1 MIRSQWRWLFT
12 VLSILLWVALVY
24 AGYYVVHRPVDA
36 TTLRALANGIADI
49 LTWLGLML
57 VATALGSRLT
67 RTLAYHS
74 LLERLAFS
82 SGLGLALVSL
92 LTLVLSL
99 VGLLYGIVLWAL
111 LLGGGLALWPEI
123 RRLRAALR
131 ERPRGPALDRWSR
144 FLLGFVILSL
154 VLVFLLALA
163 PPAEWDA
170 LTYHLVGPA
179 RYLAAHRLTY
189 EFDNYYLFFPAFSE
203 MLFTTALGLKGDIVA
218 HLVHFSYL
226 ALTLGALVAFADR
239 HWNRR
244 TGLLAAA
251 LFAAIPTALQIAA
264 WAYVDLVLTFY
275 SLIAFYALFQWLQEQ
290 ASERNGMPNRA
301 STTGWLVLA
310 GIFGG
315 AAASIKYT
323 GVTCL
328 LSLGAVLFW
337 ALLRRRITTRQIMIG
352 LSVIT
357 GLSLALAAPWYIK
370 NLLVTGN
377 PIYPL
382 IWGGTGWNEI
392 STRWLLVLG
401 EKKTILD
408 LLLIPWTL
416 TVLGTQ
422 GTVAYDATFSPLHLG
437 LLPLWLFVR
446 RRAEGVSELFLVSAV
461 GYVAWI
467 ASAGVAY
474 GEFVLQGR
482 MVLPVFAPL
491 SLLCALAWEGVRHWD
506 RGSFSLHAFLKL
518 VIVLTL
524 TVTLLSH
531 GLMFV
536 GRNPLAYLVGYQSR
550 ADYLD
555 RFTTHGWNE
564 AMTYLAEN
572 RRPGDNVLFFWEPRG
587 YGCAAPCEADVLF
600 DNFSQLLARYHTVEG
615 ILTGLQQ
622 EGVTLVLVN
631 EAIFPHIVADYP
643 LAPQEATAWEEWQA
657 RVLTDENAVYR
668 GASGLTLYRLPSVP

>member
-189 EFDNYYLFFPAFSE
+189 EFDNYY
-203 MLFTTALGLKGDIVA
+203 
-218 HLVHFSYL
+218 
-226 ALTLGALVAFADR
+226 
-239 HWNRR
+239 
-244 TGLLAAA
+244 
-251 LFAAIPTALQIAA
+251 
-264 WAYVDLVLTFY
+264 
-275 SLIAFYALFQWLQEQ
+275 
-290 ASERNGMPNRA
+290 
-301 STTGWLVLA
+301 
-310 GIFGG
+310 
-315 AAASIKYT
+315 
-323 GVTCL
+323 
-328 LSLGAVLFW
+328 
-337 ALLRRRITTRQIMIG
+337 
-352 LSVIT
+352 
-357 GLSLALAAPWYIK
+357 
-370 NLLVTGN
+370 
-377 PIYPL
+377 
-382 IWGGTGWNEI
+382 
-392 STRWLLVLG
+392 
-401 EKKTILD
+401 
-408 LLLIPWTL
+408 
-416 TVLGTQ
+416 
-422 GTVAYDATFSPLHLG
+422 
-437 LLPLWLFVR
+437 
-446 RRAEGVSELFLVSAV
+446 
-461 GYVAWI
+461 
-467 ASAGVAY
+467 
-474 GEFVLQGR
+474 
-482 MVLPVFAPL
+482 
-491 SLLCALAWEGVRHWD
+491 
-506 RGSFSLHAFLKL
+506 
-518 VIVLTL
+518 
-524 TVTLLSH
+524 
-531 GLMFV
+531 
-536 GRNPLAYLVGYQSR
+536 
-550 ADYLD
+550 

-587 YGCAAPCEADVLF
+587 YDCAAPCEADVLF

-631 EAIFPHIVADYP
+631 EAIFPHIAADYP

-668 GASGLTLYRLPSVP
+668 GASGLVLFRLPSVP